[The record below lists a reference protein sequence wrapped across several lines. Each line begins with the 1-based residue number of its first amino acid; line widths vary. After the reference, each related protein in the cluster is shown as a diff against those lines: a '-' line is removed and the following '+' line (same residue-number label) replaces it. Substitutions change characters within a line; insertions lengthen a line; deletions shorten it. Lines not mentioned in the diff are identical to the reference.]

1 MSVQADQ
8 EPLDEVEQHRMTLGE
23 HLEELR
29 SRLLRSFIAVAVV
42 FLAAWGFRDRV
53 VAFALAPY
61 EQKARVWLNEEL
73 YSRKVAELEGL
84 EAELRAELAP
94 GDAGGEERVAR
105 RLAERREALFL
116 DGEVSP
122 GKMREP
128 VPSMRGDDGVS
139 TFFFYMKVCG
149 YASLFVAGPFVLW
162 QVWAFVA
169 AGLYRSE
176 RRVIYRYFPLSLALF
191 LGGVTLGY
199 TMMVPYGY
207 YFLTELGLNQI
218 RHEALITPWLSFLN
232 TLLFGLGVVFQLPLV
247 MMAAARLELVE
258 PADFGRYRG
267 HFWVGAF
274 VIAAFFT
281 PPDPYTQAMMAV
293 PMAVLYEVGILLAR
307 RGARAASSGP
317 DLPVVP

>member
-1 MSVQADQ
+1 MTDPAAQD
-8 EPLDEVEQHRMTLGE
+8 PLDEVEQHRMTLGE

-29 SRLLRSFIAVAVV
+29 TRLLRSVIAVGVV
-42 FLAAWGFRDRV
+42 FLVAWGFRDHV

-73 YSRKVAELEGL
+73 FRRRVVDLEEL
-84 EAELRAELAP
+84 EAELTADLDR
-94 GDAGGEERVAR
+94 GDAEAVAR
-105 RLAERREALFL
+105 VEAQLVERREEYFL
-116 DGEVSP
+116 QGEVNLLR
-122 GKMREP
+122 MRET
-128 VPSMRGDDGVS
+128 VPSMRADDGVS

-176 RRVIYRYFPLSLALF
+176 RRIVHRYFPVSLGLF
-191 LGGVTLGY
+191 LGGVVLGY

-218 RHEALITPWLSFLN
+218 RHEALVTPWLSFVN
-232 TLLFGLGVVFQLPLV
+232 TLLFGLGIVFQLPLA
-247 MMAAARLELVE
+247 MMAAARLELIE

-274 VIAAFFT
+274 IVAAFFT

-293 PMAVLYEVGILLAR
+293 PMVLLYEVGILLAR
-307 RGARAASSGP
+307 RAARAAAASS
-317 DLPVVP
+317 DLPVPR